1 MIYFRK
7 LNWINALLVNKTI
20 NEFMKKLFVTVC
32 IFLATIAYSQD
43 DLLKSIDSTQ
53 VEDSYATATFKAL
66 QLVTLQSTKLPA
78 KKEFYFVISHRF
90 GSVKDG
96 LDGFFGLDNATTKLG
111 GIYGITDWL
120 SVSLS
125 RHTLN
130 KMYEIGLKYRLMRQD
145 DNFPLDIVGYSV
157 WDINTFLDT
166 DQYPG
171 LEFKHRNIGI
181 QQLLISRKV
190 NKKLSLEV
198 IPSFIHRNLYDPA
211 LENDN
216 QFSFGGG
223 GRYKITKRL
232 SVNLE
237 YMYNFDQPSFYEN
250 PLSVGLDIETG
261 GHVFQLLFTNSQS
274 MSESGYLTNAAGNWG
289 KGDFFFGFNIYRV
302 F

>member
-1 MIYFRK
+1 
-7 LNWINALLVNKTI
+7 
-20 NEFMKKLFVTVC
+20 MKKILVPFCLFLVT
-32 IFLATIAYSQD
+32 LAYSQD
-43 DLLKSIDSTQ
+43 DLLKSLDSTQ
-53 VEDSYATATFKAL
+53 IEDSYSTATFKAL
-66 QLVTLQSTKLPA
+66 QLVTLQTTKMPA
-78 KKEFYFVISHRF
+78 KKEFYFVVSHRF

-96 LDGFFGLDNATTKLG
+96 FDSFFGLDNATTKLG
-111 GIYGITDWL
+111 GIYGVTDWL

-130 KMYEIGLKYRLMRQD
+130 KMYEIGLKYRMARQN

-157 WDINTFLDT
+157 ADINTFLEK

-171 LEFKHRNIGI
+171 LEFKHRMTYV

-190 NKKLSLEV
+190 SEKFSLELV
-198 IPSFIHRNLYDPA
+198 PSFIHKNLYTP
-211 LENDN
+211 EIERDN

-237 YMYNFDQPSFYEN
+237 YMHNFDKPDFYKN

-261 GHVFQLLFTNSQS
+261 GHVFQLIFTNSQS
-274 MSESGYLTNAAGNWG
+274 MSESGYLTNASGDWG
-289 KGDFFFGFNIYRV
+289 KGDFFFGFNLYRV

>member
-1 MIYFRK
+1 
-7 LNWINALLVNKTI
+7 
-20 NEFMKKLFVTVC
+20 MKKFLLPIC
-32 IFLATIAYSQD
+32 LFLATIAYSQD
-43 DLLKSIDSTQ
+43 DLLKSLDSTQ
-53 VEDSYATATFKAL
+53 VKDSYATATFKAL
-66 QLVTLQSTKLPA
+66 QLVTLQTTKMPA
-78 KKEFYFVISHRF
+78 KKEFYFVVSHRF

-111 GIYGITDWL
+111 GIYGLTDWL

-130 KMYEIGLKYRLMRQD
+130 KMYETSLKYRMMRQN
-145 DNFPLDIVGYSV
+145 DNFPVDIVGYSV
-157 WDINTFLDT
+157 LDINTFLEK

-171 LEFKHRNIGI
+171 LEFKHRVTTV

-190 NKKLSLEV
+190 GQKLSLEL
-198 IPSFIHRNLYDPA
+198 IPSFVHKNLYNQDI
-211 LENDN
+211 ERDN

-237 YMYNFDQPSFYEN
+237 YMHNFDKPDFYKN

-261 GHVFQLLFTNSQS
+261 GHVFQLLFTNSQA
-274 MSESGYLTNAAGNWG
+274 MNESGYLTNAAGDWG
-289 KGDFFFGFNIYRV
+289 KGDFFFGFNLYRV

>member
-1 MIYFRK
+1 M
-7 LNWINALLVNKTI
+7 
-20 NEFMKKLFVTVC
+20 
-32 IFLATIAYSQD
+32 AYSQD
-43 DLLKSIDSTQ
+43 DLLKSLDSTQ
-53 VEDSYATATFKAL
+53 VEDTHATATFKAL
-66 QLVTLQSTKLPA
+66 QLVTLQTTKMPA
-78 KKEFYFVISHRF
+78 KKEFYFVVSHRF

-96 LDGFFGLDNATTKLG
+96 FDSFFGLDNATTKLG
-111 GIYGITDWL
+111 GIYGVTDWL

-130 KMYEIGLKYRLMRQD
+130 KMYEAGVKYRLMRQD
-145 DNFPLDIVGYSV
+145 NNFPLEIVGYSV
-157 WDINTFLDT
+157 ADINTFLEK

-171 LEFKHRNIGI
+171 LEFKHRMTYV

-190 NKKLSLEV
+190 SQKLSLELV
-198 IPSFIHRNLYDPA
+198 PSFVHKNLYNPDI
-211 LENDN
+211 ENDN

-237 YMYNFDQPSFYEN
+237 YMHNFDKPEFYKN
-250 PLSVGLDIETG
+250 PLSVGLDVETG
-261 GHVFQLLFTNSQS
+261 GHVFQLIFTNSQS

-289 KGDFFFGFNIYRV
+289 KGDFFFGFNLYRV